1 MYTLSINDELSE
13 EGRYLG
19 VLEIA
24 NTANPAIKMTGIA
37 FSNSTELLFKDE
49 LKYRIAAPIL
59 MPSIIFRRDPETGE
73 EYDVKVTPEVVEAM
87 FVRFMKD
94 RVGGDVFNVEHD
106 ESKRVPSYILE
117 TWLVETPKTDKS
129 FVTYGLECPTKT
141 WFGVQQF
148 TDVDAYNKAVEL
160 GQVGFSIH
168 GDGVLQLSTHTKTD
182 FSDVILL
189 NNNNEVLMLLRT
201 KDDLFEPNKYGFP
214 GGKNENEN
222 NSLAAARELF
232 EEAGIKPDLLLYL
245 EDIKNEDGTV
255 TSYYVGKSNIDPILS
270 DEHNS
275 FKWTSIDELGNIDV
289 ILHQNNRFIELANKA
304 VDKLQLSNHKTE
316 IQMKVQLK
324 KHKHI
329 ARFTDAVETDENEI
343 IVSADELVEG
353 SEVVVIDENFE
364 EIADFSGEVTIDDVP
379 VVIENDVI
387 KSMGVTEEVPVEAAD
402 EEVVVEE
409 EVAMAE
415 ETEAP
420 IEAVDT
426 PTGETYTKE
435 EVDAKFQELM
445 DLIAEMKVEAP
456 VAMAEEVE
464 APIKMSATQT
474 RVQAQMAKLD
484 AMGRAKQI
492 MQNNKNK

>member
-168 GDGVLQLSTHTKTD
+168 GDGVLQLS
-182 FSDVILL
+182 
-189 NNNNEVLMLLRT
+189 
-201 KDDLFEPNKYGFP
+201 
-214 GGKNENEN
+214 
-222 NSLAAARELF
+222 
-232 EEAGIKPDLLLYL
+232 
-245 EDIKNEDGTV
+245 
-255 TSYYVGKSNIDPILS
+255 
-270 DEHNS
+270 
-275 FKWTSIDELGNIDV
+275 
-289 ILHQNNRFIELANKA
+289 
-304 VDKLQLSNHKTE
+304 NHKTE

-387 KSMGVTEEVPVEAAD
+387 KSMGVTEEVPVEAAAE

-409 EVAMAE
+409 DVEMAE

-484 AMGRAKQI
+484 AMSRAKQI